1 MLLNIDLDTSVSSYQ
16 TFRNIL
22 ASDQTILQN
31 MAELFYGQRNVRDAK
46 VIKTIILIIVFV
58 LAGICLNMFKLSV
71 N

>member
-31 MAELFYGQRNVRDAK
+31 MTELFYGQRNVRDAK